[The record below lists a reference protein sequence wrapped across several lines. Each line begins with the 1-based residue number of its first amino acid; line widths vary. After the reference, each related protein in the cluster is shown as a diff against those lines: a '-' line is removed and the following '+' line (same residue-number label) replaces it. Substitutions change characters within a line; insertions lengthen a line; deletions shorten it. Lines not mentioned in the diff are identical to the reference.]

1 MECGI
6 CISNIVKSC
15 HGSCS
20 HHYCFNCLIRWCKK
34 NNKCPKCRCV
44 INEILLDP
52 EFDELLYRLQN
63 LSPDVIG
70 RDTDI
75 DIDTDTDIDTDIGK
89 EIDDLLKITVCYD
102 DNLPNNI
109 YFYLT
114 IVNNNG
120 PGVVIKRA
128 EIYGRA
134 YHYGLRKKDIILYI
148 NNVPCRNHQMAI
160 DIINYHDKC
169 RKTMVF
175 AILRH

>member
-6 CISNIVKSC
+6 CLSNIVKSC
-15 HGSCS
+15 YGSCS
-20 HHYCFNCLIRWCKK
+20 HHYCFDCLIRWCK
-34 NNKCPKCRCV
+34 NSNKCPKCRCV
-44 INEILLDP
+44 INEIMLDP
-52 EFDELLYRLQN
+52 EFDELLYRLRQN
-63 LSPDVIG
+63 QYHDSM
-70 RDTDI
+70 
-75 DIDTDTDIDTDIGK
+75 DTDTGIDTDIVK

-102 DNLPNNI
+102 DNLPDNT
-109 YFYLT
+109 YLYLT
-114 IVNNNG
+114 IANNNG

-148 NNVPCRNHQMAI
+148 NNVPCSNHQMAI

>member
-6 CISNIVKSC
+6 CLSNIVKSC
-15 HGSCS
+15 YGSCS
-20 HHYCFNCLIRWCKK
+20 HHYCFDCLIRWCKK
-34 NNKCPKCRCV
+34 SNICPKCRCV
-44 INEILLDP
+44 INEIVLDS
-52 EFDELLYRLQN
+52 EFDELLYRLRQRSCDN
-63 LSPDVIG
+63 
-70 RDTDI
+70 T
-75 DIDTDTDIDTDIGK
+75 DTDTGMDTNIGK
-89 EIDDLLKITVCYD
+89 EIDDLLKITICYD

-109 YFYLT
+109 YLYLT
-114 IVNNNG
+114 IANNNG

-148 NNVPCRNHQMAI
+148 NNVPCSNHQMAI

>member
-6 CISNIVKSC
+6 CLSNIVKSC
-15 HGSCS
+15 YGSCS
-20 HHYCFNCLIRWCKK
+20 HHYCFDCLIRWCR
-34 NNKCPKCRCV
+34 NSNKCPKCRCI
-44 INEILLDP
+44 INEIVRDK

-63 LSPDVIG
+63 QSSDVICT
-70 RDTDI
+70 DTG
-75 DIDTDTDIDTDIGK
+75 IDTGIDK
-89 EIDDLLKITVCYD
+89 EIDDLLKITICYD

-109 YFYLT
+109 YLYLT
-114 IVNNNG
+114 IANNNG

-148 NNVPCRNHQMAI
+148 NNVPCTNHHMAI
-160 DIINYHDKC
+160 DIINYHGRC